1 MYDRSIEGKWQAE
14 WKRSNTYRFDSGS
27 HKPTYVIDTPPPY
40 TSGVLHMGHVLSY
53 SFIDFIAR
61 YKRMKG
67 FNVFYPQGWDT
78 MGFPTERAVEKKFG
92 KDLGAQ
98 EFMEKAKELA
108 TKNMH
113 MMSEQMERIGSSV
126 DRELEYVTMSDK
138 YQAAVQLSLLQMYDK
153 GYVYKGEHPVYWCV
167 YCRSAIAKEEVEDIE
182 EKTKLN
188 YVEFDIEDGSGRIA
202 IATTRPEFI
211 HACVAIAVNPVDE
224 KNKELLGKMI
234 RVPLY
239 GTIVPVIADE
249 SVEIGFGTGTEMIST
264 FGDKQDLVLYHRH
277 KLNKIK
283 AVDEA
288 GRLLNAGKNTGLKIV
303 DAKAAVIE
311 QLREEGRLLKQ
322 TDMDHSVKVHDRCGN
337 KIELLESRQWFI
349 KTVEFAEKIKE
360 LAHSIEWQPEF
371 TKRYLLDWAE
381 YIDWDWV
388 ISRNRRFDTPLPFWY
403 CEKCEYVVPADRNLL
418 PVDPKADKPPIDK
431 CPRCG
436 EAMRGEELTCDVWI
450 DSSIT
455 PMVIAG
461 WPGNMKGF
469 EKLFPADLR
478 VQGTEIIRSWAFYS
492 IFRVWALTGK
502 IPFRKILIHGMVLG
516 PDNKKMSKSLGN
528 VVSPEEQI
536 EKFSVDSVR
545 MWAALSGAIGRD
557 RAFVF
562 NDVKYAHDFINKL
575 FNSFA
580 FVEKAIDGKVHVMA
594 NKDRLGTFDL
604 WMLSRLNAVIEKVDK
619 SYDEF
624 NFFVAASTLI
634 EFFWHEF
641 CDFYIENVKHI
652 MYGEDMERKAAV
664 SYVLSE
670 VMIKTL
676 KMLAPI
682 TPFAA
687 EELYSK
693 LGNGSVHME
702 EFPVANLTWKNEKV
716 EEDATFL
723 NGIIG
728 QIRKAKAA
736 ARLALNFKVTTILIN
751 VPDKYNILLEANR
764 RDILAISKADN
775 MELKSSETLS
785 VDIKV

>member
-211 HACVAIAVNPVDE
+211 HACVAIAVNPADG
-224 KNKELLGKMI
+224 KSKELLGKMI

-693 LGNGSVHME
+693 LGNGSIHME

>member
-211 HACVAIAVNPVDE
+211 HACVAIAVNPADG
-224 KNKELLGKMI
+224 KSKELLGKMI

-436 EAMRGEELTCDVWI
+436 EAIRGEDLTCDVWI

-575 FNSFA
+575 FNSFT

-693 LGNGSVHME
+693 LGNGSIHME

>member
-14 WKRSNTYRFDSGS
+14 WKRSNMYRFDSGS

-575 FNSFA
+575 FNSFT
-580 FVEKAIDGKVHVMA
+580 FVEKAIDGKEHVMA
-594 NKDRLGTFDL
+594 NEDRLGTFDL

-652 MYGEDMERKAAV
+652 MYGDDIERKAAV

-682 TPFAA
+682 TPFAT

>member
-211 HACVAIAVNPVDE
+211 HACVAIAVNPADG
-224 KNKELLGKMI
+224 KSKELLGKMI

-436 EAMRGEELTCDVWI
+436 EAIRGEDLTCDVWI

-693 LGNGSVHME
+693 LGNGSIHME

-775 MELKSSETLS
+775 MELKRSETLS